1 MFSSGRSPTQR
12 SRGLQDS
19 RDRQGRAAQGS
30 GRVPQL
36 AAPLWVARHRIAEAE
51 AQLLEA
57 ICAERPGLPGLRE
70 WHQGNLPPVLA
81 PPTKGRAYLSNI
93 RELVGCGGPHWAI
106 SPGDVA
112 IRGCRLARS
121 CDERASH
128 ERGLPTDREPRT
140 PSSCCP
146 IAELRRISVLLQL
159 LG

>member
-93 RELVGCGGPHWAI
+93 RELVGCGGPHWTI
-106 SPGDVA
+106 SPGHVGIRDGGVRGHA
-112 IRGCRLARS
+112 IGVGRPHSCQFNLQPKRRHPGQWATRLCVMMARQ
-121 CDERASH
+121 
-128 ERGLPTDREPRT
+128 
-140 PSSCCP
+140 
-146 IAELRRISVLLQL
+146 RRHPV
-159 LG
+159 